1 MAVCPP
7 GRLGWQ
13 GKSLG
18 IIALCDFNIGIGCM
32 NFPSVFPV
40 KVMGANQ
47 DDFKRL
53 VVEIIQKHATISV
66 DEVVTSRLSRN
77 GRFVSV
83 TVHINAEGQEQ
94 LDAIYRELSAH
105 ERVLMML

>member
-1 MAVCPP
+1 
-7 GRLGWQ
+7 
-13 GKSLG
+13 
-18 IIALCDFNIGIGCM
+18 M

-47 DDFKRL
+47 DDFENL
-53 VVEIIQKHATISV
+53 VVEIIQKHATISI

-83 TVHINAEGQEQ
+83 TVHINAESQEQ
-94 LDAIYRELSAH
+94 LDDIYRELSAH
-105 ERVLMML
+105 ERVLMIL

>member
-1 MAVCPP
+1 
-7 GRLGWQ
+7 
-13 GKSLG
+13 
-18 IIALCDFNIGIGCM
+18 M

-47 DDFKRL
+47 DDFENL
-53 VVEIIQKHATISV
+53 IVEIIRKHATISI

-83 TVHINAEGQEQ
+83 TVHINAENQEQ
-94 LDAIYRELSAH
+94 LDDIYRELSAH